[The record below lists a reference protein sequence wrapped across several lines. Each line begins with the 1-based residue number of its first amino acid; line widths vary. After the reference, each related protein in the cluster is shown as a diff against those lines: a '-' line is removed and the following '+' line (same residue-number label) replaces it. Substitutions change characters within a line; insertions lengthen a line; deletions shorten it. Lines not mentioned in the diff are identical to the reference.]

1 MKLAKASSGNTLSL
15 SSVRTHNVDRWRL
28 FALAF
33 AFLTMGSWTYA
44 QEAAS
49 VQMDVPAADPA
60 KVILEEKVVSL
71 EKSNRAL
78 EDRVLAL
85 ENHNRILAANSNH
98 WEKSLQTAR
107 TAGRRLS
114 ANIARRVLWNV
125 SRHIAGMAGTSIPYV
140 GAGVSV
146 AMTAVDV
153 QQGCESLK
161 ELNIMNREMTLDTED
176 ESKVCGLSVP
186 TKDQVIADV
195 IKNWQSAYASAAVY
209 TIPYVPEF
217 PPAPTVPS
225 TAEMFRLV
233 KAVMPT
239 LPPRPW

>member
-1 MKLAKASSGNTLSL
+1 MKAMNMKLAKARAGNTLSQ
-15 SSVRTHNVDRWRL
+15 SSVRTRNVSRWRL
-28 FALAF
+28 FALAM
-33 AFLTMGSWTYA
+33 AILAVSNWTYA
-44 QEAAS
+44 QG
-49 VQMDVPAADPA
+49 VAADLA

-71 EKSNRAL
+71 EKANRAL

-114 ANIARRVLWNV
+114 FSMARRVLWNV
-125 SRHIAGMAGTSIPYV
+125 SRRIAGIPGTSIPYI

-176 ESKVCGLSVP
+176 ESKVCGLTVP

-195 IKNWQSAYASAAVY
+195 IGNWQSADASALAY
-209 TIPYVPEF
+209 TIPG
-217 PPAPTVPS
+217 VPS
-225 TAEMFRLV
+225 LPPVPAVPSVAEMVRLV
-233 KAVMPT
+233 TAVVPN
-239 LPPRPW
+239 LPSRPW